1 MELQKPL
8 GIVLE
13 EDEKGNVYVKELSPA
28 GNAARVRCCGSD
40 SEIKSCMFLSLHS
53 PPPPPLPLLP
63 TQSGKVEKGD
73 LVTMISA
80 TFGDECWSARGAGL
94 GMIMQAIKVRQ
105 GTSVKIV
112 LERAKKAA
120 PKKSM
125 FTAPAPKAKPAP
137 VKPDEATL
145 LKQLEAEEKG
155 KKKFF
160 GLF

>member
-1 MELQKPL
+1 MYAVDP
-8 GIVLE
+8 
-13 EDEKGNVYVKELSPA
+13 
-28 GNAARVRCCGSD
+28 
-40 SEIKSCMFLSLHS
+40 SLHS
-53 PPPPPLPLLP
+53 FYPCSLPFHPPP
-63 TQSGKVEKGD
+63 QSGKVEKGD

-105 GTSVKIV
+105 GNSVKIV
-112 LERAKKAA
+112 LERAKKVA
-120 PKKSM
+120 PKKNM
-125 FTAPAPKAKPAP
+125 FSAPAPKAKPAP

>member
-1 MELQKPL
+1 
-8 GIVLE
+8 
-13 EDEKGNVYVKELSPA
+13 
-28 GNAARVRCCGSD
+28 
-40 SEIKSCMFLSLHS
+40 MFSIPSLTS
-53 PPPPPLPLLP
+53 PLPSP
-63 TQSGKVEKGD
+63 HSQQSGKVEKGD

-105 GTSVKIV
+105 GTKVKIV

-120 PKKSM
+120 PKNNM
-125 FTAPAPKAKPAP
+125 FSAPAPKPKPVP